1 MVSSLSI
8 LGVRVAGTSRL
19 EIDFST
25 GQTIALELPPELGR
39 DADHG
44 FVDGLIR
51 VLQAVLALGSNDPQS
66 IIDGIR
72 NSPIRSF
79 DGKTALEMIAAGRT
93 ADVVDYVGSI
103 SAGYVG

>member
-1 MVSSLSI
+1 MVDSLSI
-8 LGVRVAGTSRL
+8 HGVRVAGTSGL

-25 GQTIALELPPELGR
+25 GQTITLELPPELGR
-39 DADHG
+39 DADHE

-51 VLQAVLALGSNDPQS
+51 VLQAVLALGSNDLQS
-66 IIDGIR
+66 IIGGIR

-79 DGKTALEMIAAGRT
+79 DGKTVLEMIAAGRT
-93 ADVVDYVGSI
+93 ADVIDYVGSI

>member
-1 MVSSLSI
+1 MVGLLSI
-8 LGVRVAGTSRL
+8 LGVRVTGTSRL
-19 EIDFST
+19 EVDFST

-44 FVDGLIR
+44 FVDGLMR
-51 VLQAVLALGSNDPQS
+51 VLQTVLALGSNDPQS

-72 NSPIRSF
+72 NSPVRSF
-79 DGKTALEMIAAGRT
+79 DGKTVLEMIAAGRT
-93 ADVVDYVGSI
+93 ADVIDYVGSI

>member
-1 MVSSLSI
+1 MVGSLSI

-19 EIDFST
+19 EIDFSA

-39 DADHG
+39 DADRG

-66 IIDGIR
+66 IIDFIR

-79 DGKTALEMIAAGRT
+79 DGKTMLEIIAAGRT
-93 ADVVDYVGSI
+93 ADIIDYVGSI

>member
-1 MVSSLSI
+1 MVCSLSI
-8 LGVRVAGTSRL
+8 LGVRVTGTSRFV
-19 EIDFST
+19 IDFST
-25 GQTIALELPPELGR
+25 GQTIALELPPEFGR

-79 DGKTALEMIAAGRT
+79 DGKTVLEMIAAGRT
-93 ADVVDYVGSI
+93 ADVIDYLESI

>member
-8 LGVRVAGTSRL
+8 LGVRVAGASRL

-25 GQTIALELPPELGR
+25 GQTIALELSPELGR